1 MLHFIIVLI
10 VAFLW
15 AFIDSFLLFIP
26 PVTFGIAG
34 LMIQSDF
41 PIVSTVINGIAIG
54 AGTVVAIVFYRGLG
68 NKIEKFKSDPKI
80 TKWRHRITILIDE
93 IGYQMIIPLAA
104 TSLIGMVCYTFV
116 FVEHINY
123 RKLLTYIIIGRT
135 LLLAITAFGVLS
147 VTSGEH
153 TSFIISVIVYGIMF
167 VYIAIVLF
175 KNRHVIK
182 KIKESER
189 EYEESN

>member
-10 VAFLW
+10 IAFIW
-15 AFIDSFLLFIP
+15 SFIDSFLLFIP

-34 LMIQSDF
+34 LMTQSEF

-54 AGTVVAIVFYRGLG
+54 SGTVAAIIFYRGLG
-68 NKIEKFKSDPKI
+68 NKIEKFKTDPKI
-80 TKWRHRITILIDE
+80 TKWRRRITILIDE

-123 RKLLTYIIIGRT
+123 KKLLIYIIIGRS

-153 TSFIISVIVYGIMF
+153 ISFIVSIIIYGVMF
-167 VYIAIVLF
+167 IYIAIVLF
-175 KNRHVIK
+175 KHRHVIK
-182 KIKESER
+182 TIKESELLN
-189 EYEESN
+189 EENN